1 LLTSDA
7 TNGLF
12 LLRRMTAA
20 VEAERAN
27 SLNKLLEQTQ
37 AQVNETVGI
46 MKNNVEKELKRGANL
61 SEAENRAENLQAGAS
76 QFAHN
81 AASVK
86 RKMWWQN
93 FKMWIILIVVI
104 IVIIAAIVIWVV
116 ANQSSSSSKGDTT
129 SAPATT
135 NVPHNMTT
143 RAAVL
148 QQGT

>member
-1 LLTSDA
+1 MS
-7 TNGLF
+7 
-12 LLRRMTAA
+12 
-20 VEAERAN
+20 
-27 SLNKLLEQTQ
+27 NKRLEQTQ
-37 AQVNETVGI
+37 AEVNEAVGI
-46 MKNNVEKELKRGANL
+46 MKNNVEKVLKREANL
-61 SEAENRAENLQAGAS
+61 SEAEIRAENLQQGAS

-135 NVPHNMTT
+135 NVPHNIT